1 MKNSFFI
8 KIVLVLLAVMILG
21 QILGSLA
28 IRYFFLNTK
37 VDELSPQLSDIADEI
52 ALYGTTSVKRNDF
65 ILKAYDL
72 YKNEIDIG
80 AKKDGLNPMFTDEAL
95 MGGLLPYMP
104 KVLTGQN
111 VAHITEI
118 DGLPATSIIIG
129 VPIVKDEQIIG
140 TVFLMKPA
148 SDFRSAL
155 NGFYLVFFC
164 ISLLSGAVIL
174 TIFAL
179 YLKVNK
185 RLEQTRRD
193 YVANIS
199 HELRTPISS
208 VKALSETL
216 CDNMIT
222 DENDKARYYHIIH
235 SESVRLERLISDMLE
250 LSRLQSGKLAFK
262 KSHFSG
268 ADMMAEIIE
277 KYSVLADD
285 MDIAFSVSESAK
297 NLPVLFSN
305 MDRIIQVLNI
315 LLDNAFKF
323 CGDEGT
329 VFINAEQT
337 SKNISLSIANNG
349 ETIAKEDL
357 PLVFDRFYK
366 SEKARESRGSGLG
379 LAIAK
384 EILNNLGEEIT
395 VTSEQGKF
403 TTFTFTI
410 RL

>member
-1 MKNSFFI
+1 MKNSFFT
-8 KIVLVLLAVMILG
+8 KIALVLLAVMILG

-28 IRYFFLNTK
+28 IRYFFLSTK
-37 VDELSPQLSDIADEI
+37 LDELSPQLSDIADEI
-52 ALYGTTSVKRNDF
+52 AFYGTTSVKRNDF

-80 AKKDGLNPMFTDEAL
+80 AKKDGINPIFTDEAL
-95 MGGLLPYMP
+95 LNGLSPYIP
-104 KVLTGQN
+104 KVLAGQN
-111 VAHITEI
+111 MAQITEI
-118 DGLPATSIIIG
+118 DGLPATSIVIG
-129 VPIVKDEQIIG
+129 VPIIKDQRIIG

-148 SDFRSAL
+148 SDFRAAL

-164 ISLLSGAVIL
+164 VSLLSGAVIL

-208 VKALSETL
+208 IKALSETL

-222 DENDKARYYHIIH
+222 DESDKTRYYHIIH

-268 ADMMAEIIE
+268 ADMMAEIME

-297 NLPVLFSN
+297 NLPILFSN
-305 MDRIIQVLNI
+305 RDRIIQVLNI
-315 LLDNAFKF
+315 LLDNAIKF
-323 CGDEGT
+323 CGDDGT

-337 SKNISLSIANNG
+337 SKNISFSVANSG
-349 ETIAKEDL
+349 EAIAKEDL
-357 PLVFDRFYK
+357 PFVFDRFYK
-366 SEKARESRGSGLG
+366 SEKSRESRGSGLG

-384 EILNNLGEEIT
+384 EILTNLGEEIT

-403 TTFTFTI
+403 TTFTFTVKI
-410 RL
+410 